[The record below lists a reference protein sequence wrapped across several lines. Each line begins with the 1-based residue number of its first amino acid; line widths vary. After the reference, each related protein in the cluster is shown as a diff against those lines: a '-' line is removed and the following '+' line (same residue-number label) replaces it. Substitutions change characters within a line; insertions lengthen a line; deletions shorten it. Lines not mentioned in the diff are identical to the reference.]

1 MANRTEQMAGMQQSA
16 VAHADVALNRADKV
30 ANMAASAVTGGMSK
44 MAHTVV
50 GEQGTAQ
57 AVALVSDINRRAEEA
72 AQLAHDA
79 GHDNFKRLRGCF
91 LAITGIF
98 ARYSAVAFLCT
109 ITPFALAVALL
120 LYTEQNKGLFGY
132 THTTWREALCS
143 IAITA
148 CLLSWHAIFLR
159 HQSVL

>member
-1 MANRTEQMAGMQQSA
+1 MSRDNFTGAGQNAAAQ
-16 VAHADVALNRADKV
+16 ADVVLNRADKA
-30 ANMAASAVTGGMSK
+30 ANAAASAVTGGVSK
-44 MAHTVV
+44 LAHTVV
-50 GEQGTAQ
+50 GEQGTQQ